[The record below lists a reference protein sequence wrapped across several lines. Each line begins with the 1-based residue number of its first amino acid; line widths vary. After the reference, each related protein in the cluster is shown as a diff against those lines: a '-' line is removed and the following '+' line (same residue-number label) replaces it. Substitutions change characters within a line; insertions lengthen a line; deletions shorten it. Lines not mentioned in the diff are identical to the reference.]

1 MLLFTTLIHL
11 TISHRHR
18 PPPSLPRNQ
27 CLCGLESPS
36 CASTTDRILTRAEFA
51 QVQEA
56 WAVRHVDF
64 ALLLQRYKADCAKT
78 RTKLPLKLWSMKPS
92 MLNRW
97 PASEHRLVVQMQRMS
112 RKCKVTINIIMRYY
126 L

>member
-1 MLLFTTLIHL
+1 MWAGIAV
-11 TISHRHR
+11 IGAR
-18 PPPSLPRNQ
+18 
-27 CLCGLESPS
+27 
-36 CASTTDRILTRAEFA
+36 TTDRILTRAEFA

-64 ALLLQRYKADCAKT
+64 ALLLQRYKADCTKT
-78 RTKLPLKLWSMKPS
+78 RTKLALKLWSMKPS

-97 PASEHRLVVQMQRMS
+97 PASEHPRVVQMQRMS
-112 RKCKVTINIIMRYY
+112 RKCKVTINSIIRYY

>member
-1 MLLFTTLIHL
+1 MAAEKPVFMWAGIAV
-11 TISHRHR
+11 IGAR
-18 PPPSLPRNQ
+18 
-27 CLCGLESPS
+27 
-36 CASTTDRILTRAEFA
+36 TTDRILTRAEFA

-64 ALLLQRYKADCAKT
+64 ALLLQRYKADCAKI

-97 PASEHRLVVQMQRMS
+97 PASEHPLVVQMQRMS